1 MKQNLLAL
9 IAGLLFGL
17 GLCVSEMASPA
28 KVLNFLDVAGNWD
41 PSLLL
46 VMGGALAV
54 TMLAFRLVLKRKE
67 PLFSTEFKLPDSSTV
82 DKRLLL
88 GATLFGVGWGL
99 IGYCP
104 GPVIT
109 ALGFGLAYPA
119 FAFIAMIAG
128 FMAHR
133 LIFERNT

>member
-9 IAGLLFGL
+9 LAGLLFGL

-41 PSLLL
+41 PSLML

-54 TMLAFRLVLKRKE
+54 TILAFRLVLKRKE
-67 PLFSTEFKLPDSSTV
+67 PIFSAEFKLPSGSNV

-88 GATLFGVGWGL
+88 GASLFGVGWGL

-104 GPVIT
+104 GPAIT
-109 ALGFGLAYPA
+109 ALGFGLNYPVIV
-119 FAFIAMIAG
+119 FVAMIAG
-128 FMAHR
+128 FMIHR
-133 LIFERNT
+133 LIFERNS